1 MTENQK
7 SQIKKLRQ
15 EGLSY
20 AKIGLQLDL
29 PENTVSSFY
38 RRYCASGET
47 KQDKL
52 CPQCGKPIKIIP
64 KRKPKKFCCDR
75 CRVLWWNSHQ
85 TLVKRKAL
93 YDFVC
98 ANCGTTFTAYGN
110 KNRKYCSH
118 ACYISARFGRE
129 DNRYDQ

>member
-1 MTENQK
+1 MTESQK

-15 EGLSY
+15 DGLSY
-20 AKIGLQLDL
+20 AKIGLQLNL
-29 PENTVSSFY
+29 PENTVRSFH
-38 RRYCASGET
+38 RRYCKVGEAKKDT
-47 KQDKL
+47 L
-52 CPQCGKPIKIIP
+52 CPQCGKAIKITP

-98 ANCGTTFTAYGN
+98 ANCSTVFTAYGN

-118 ACYISARFGRE
+118 ACYISDRFGRE
-129 DNRYDQ
+129 GSPDDQ